1 MALEV
6 RGLTKRRG
14 GFSLSLDLRIEE
26 GETLVLAGPSGC
38 GKTTALSLI
47 AGLLEAD
54 SGSVIAGG
62 KPLDG
67 LPPWKRNIGF
77 VFQDLALFPHLS
89 VGGNVA
95 YGLLLRGVPA
105 RERRRAVAEAL
116 SLARLAGFERR
127 GIGTLSGG
135 ERQRAAIARAIASRP
150 RALLL
155 DEPFSSLD
163 APLRRELLSDFRAL
177 VSRLSCPCV
186 FVTHDKA
193 EAAALGDRVA
203 LMSEGR
209 VIEEGD
215 VRLLTTAP
223 KTAFGK
229 RFFLGGS
236 GGTGAD

>member
-6 RGLTKRRG
+6 RNLTKRRG
-14 GFSLSLDLRIEE
+14 GFRLSLDFRVGD

-38 GKTTALSLI
+38 GKTTALNLV

-77 VFQDLALFPHLS
+77 VFQEPSLFPHLS

-95 YGLLLRGVPA
+95 YGLLVKGAGR
-105 RERRRAVAEAL
+105 RERRRAAEEAL
-116 SLARLAGFERR
+116 ELVRLPGFGRR
-127 GIGTLSGG
+127 NIDTLSGG
-135 ERQRAAIARAIASRP
+135 ERQRAAIARAIASCP
-150 RALLL
+150 GALLL

-163 APLRRELLSDFRAL
+163 APLRRELLADFRAL

-193 EAAALGDRVA
+193 EAAILGDRVA
-203 LMSEGR
+203 LMSAGR
-209 VIEEGD
+209 IIAEGD
-215 VRLLTTAP
+215 ARLLTSAP
-223 KTAFGK
+223 KTPVGK
-229 RFFLGGS
+229 P
-236 GGTGAD
+236 ADGFSPSLW